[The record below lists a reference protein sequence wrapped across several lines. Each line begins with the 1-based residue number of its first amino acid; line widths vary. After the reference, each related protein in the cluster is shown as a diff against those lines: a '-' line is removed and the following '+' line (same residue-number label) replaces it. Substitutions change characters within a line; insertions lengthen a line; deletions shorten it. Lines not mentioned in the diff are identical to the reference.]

1 MVQEKLLCFAN
12 IDLTDIYCL
21 LIGQVYS
28 FGKSDK
34 GQLGHPDPKN
44 APPGPNRISAFK
56 DMRIVKISAG
66 SSHASAINGTF
77 LFDFCFVFVHLF

>member
-1 MVQEKLLCFAN
+1 VF
-12 IDLTDIYCL
+12 
-21 LIGQVYS
+21 S

-66 SSHASAINGTF
+66 SSHAAAINGK
-77 LFDFCFVFVHLF
+77 FDF